1 MSEFK
6 NNSPW
11 IYQVNKQG
19 YNLTSQVEG
28 KDIETDVAIIGGGIA
43 GIATAFFTLKY
54 TNKSVVL
61 LEGYKIAHGATGHNA
76 GQITSY
82 FERSLQS
89 LKEEYGLEQTVAA
102 QKAIDTAWLLLDEI
116 YTDAQLTIPF
126 ARFIGHSGLSS
137 TSQILHFLKENIVRK
152 EGGTATEFIRIADHV
167 DVGVPLDQYEGL
179 YERIPQE
186 KILQMLET
194 EDDSYIASMSFQK
207 GCMNS
212 ALFCYEAA
220 SYMLRAYKDRFR
232 IFEHSRVGKIL
243 LRKDN
248 AVLDVGTYEVCAK
261 KVVLCTNGFKHL
273 TIIGEDG
280 LESNAKFHHLVKG
293 TVGYMSGYVENTSKP
308 PTAISYFIDPAH
320 TNDDPYFYMTRR
332 QFEYADE
339 APVTDSQSLICIG
352 GPEGELADH
361 EGYSTNDEYPEIAAE
376 GIQKFVEKT
385 LKKGE
390 KVSYGFT
397 WHGLMGY
404 TRSRMRLIGPDPKH
418 QPLMYNLGCNG
429 VGILPSLHGGR
440 KIASVLAGQIQ
451 EKSIFDVPS
460 DIPKS

>member
-1 MSEFK
+1 MSEFT

-19 YNLTSQVEG
+19 YTLTSQAEG
-28 KDIETDVAIIGGGIA
+28 KDIETEVAIIGGGIA

-54 TNKSVVL
+54 TNKSVLL

-89 LKEEYGLEQTVAA
+89 LKEEYGLAQTVAA
-102 QKAIDTAWLLLDEI
+102 QGAIDTAWSLLDEI

-137 TSQILHFLKENIVRK
+137 PSQVLHFLKENMIRK
-152 EGGTATEFIRIADHV
+152 EGGIASEFIRIADHV
-167 DVGVPLDQYEGL
+167 DLGESLDQYEGL
-179 YERIPQE
+179 YERVPHA

-212 ALFCYEAA
+212 ALFCYEATA
-220 SYMLRAYKDRFR
+220 YMLRAYKDRFR
-232 IFEHSRVGKIL
+232 IFENSRVGKIL
-243 LRKDN
+243 LREQT
-248 AVLDVGTYEVCAK
+248 AVLDVGTYEVCAQ

-273 TIIGEDG
+273 TIIGQDG
-280 LESNAKFHHLVKG
+280 LESNAKFHHLVHG
-293 TVGYMSGYVENTSKP
+293 TVGYMSGYVEKTSKP
-308 PTAISYFIDPAH
+308 PTAISYFIDPGN

-332 QFEYADE
+332 QFEYPDDTEVA
-339 APVTDSQSLICIG
+339 TNQSLICIG
-352 GPEGELADH
+352 GPEGELSDH
-361 EGYSTNDEYPEIAAE
+361 EGYSANDEYPEIAAE
-376 GIQKFVEKT
+376 SIQKFVEKT
-385 LKKGE
+385 LKKGQ

-418 QPLMYNLGCNG
+418 PILMYNLGCNG

-440 KIASVLAGQIQ
+440 KIASVISGEMQ
-451 EKSIFDVPS
+451 EKSIFDVPREIS
-460 DIPKS
+460 TQ